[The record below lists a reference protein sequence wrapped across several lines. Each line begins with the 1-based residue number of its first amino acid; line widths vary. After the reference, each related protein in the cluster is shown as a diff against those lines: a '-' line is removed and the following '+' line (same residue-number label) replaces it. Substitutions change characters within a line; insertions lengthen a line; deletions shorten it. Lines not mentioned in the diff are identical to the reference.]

1 MDIIEVKINDIEM
14 RLQTSHSLF
23 SPRSVD
29 AGTSAMLS
37 TVRAE
42 LLPGRKLLDL
52 GCGYGIVG
60 LYAAHFC
67 GAHNIWMLDVDPEAI
82 RVSKL
87 NAIAL
92 GLTEINTVLSDGPES
107 LIKMSQANSFDL
119 ILSNVP
125 YHTDYNV
132 AKRFIESSRVLLKDN
147 GKLYVVVKKS
157 KWYINKMKTIFGGV
171 RIIEDSGY
179 YVLIS
184 EKRIK
189 KAKNNQEKT
198 IKQELKTTKK
208 HQKRLETAK
217 KNKKN
222 K

>member
-1 MDIIEVKINDIEM
+1 MDIIEVKINDLEM

-29 AGTSAMLS
+29 AGTSAMLR

-82 RVSKL
+82 RVSRL
-87 NAIAL
+87 NALAL
-92 GLTEINTVLSDGPES
+92 GFTEINTVLSDGPES

-147 GKLYVVVKKS
+147 GMLYVVVKKP
-157 KWYINKMKTIFGGV
+157 KWYINKMKTILGGV

-189 KAKNNQEKT
+189 RAKNNQEKN
-198 IKQELKTTKK
+198 IKQEMKTTKK
-208 HQKRLETAK
+208 HQKRLEAAK
-217 KNKKN
+217 KNKK